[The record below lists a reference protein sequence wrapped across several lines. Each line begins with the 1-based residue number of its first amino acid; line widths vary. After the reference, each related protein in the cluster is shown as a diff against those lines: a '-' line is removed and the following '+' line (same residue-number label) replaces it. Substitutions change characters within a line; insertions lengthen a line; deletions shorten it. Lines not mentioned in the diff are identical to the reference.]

1 MTMEKRLSTNRN
13 LLDEYSEFH
22 DLLTDTLS
30 AFEDLYYEME
40 TAIEDIS
47 DSLEDARHR
56 LGDIDAAFRRIQCRN
71 RLRQRKRVHFYSPPE
86 PGEPFAPPYPP
97 EIDDMEDEFF
107 LPFPET
113 DSTEK

>member
-1 MTMEKRLSTNRN
+1 MTMEKRLPANRDI
-13 LLDEYSEFH
+13 LDEYSEFH

-56 LGDIDAAFRRIQCRN
+56 LDDIDTAFRRIQCRN
-71 RLRQRKRVHFYSPPE
+71 RLKERKRVHFYPPSE
-86 PGEPFAPPYPP
+86 PSEPFAPPYPP
-97 EIDDMEDEFF
+97 EIDAVDDEFF
-107 LPFPET
+107 LPFPEA
-113 DSTEK
+113 DGAE

>member
-1 MTMEKRLSTNRN
+1 MEFINHLRN
-13 LLDEYSEFH
+13 AVSH
-22 DLLTDTLS
+22 S
-30 AFEDLYYEME
+30 GK
-40 TAIEDIS
+40 
-47 DSLEDARHR
+47 
-56 LGDIDAAFRRIQCRN
+56 LG
-71 RLRQRKRVHFYSPPE
+71 LHFYSPPE

>member
-1 MTMEKRLSTNRN
+1 MTMEKRLSANRN
-13 LLDEYSEFH
+13 LFDEYSEFH

-56 LGDIDAAFRRIQCRN
+56 LDDIDTAFRRIQCRN

-86 PGEPFAPPYPP
+86 PMNFSFRFQKQIVPKSRSHVLSGQGGV
-97 EIDDMEDEFF
+97 
-107 LPFPET
+107 
-113 DSTEK
+113 

>member
-1 MTMEKRLSTNRN
+1 MTMEKRLSANRN
-13 LLDEYSEFH
+13 LFDEYSEFH

-30 AFEDLYYEME
+30 AL
-40 TAIEDIS
+40 EDIS
-47 DSLEDARHR
+47 DSLEAARHR
-56 LGDIDAAFRRIQCRN
+56 LDDIDAAFRRIQCRN

-86 PGEPFAPPYPP
+86 PGEPFAPPFPP

-113 DSTEK
+113 DSTG

>member
-1 MTMEKRLSTNRN
+1 MTMEKRLSANRN
-13 LLDEYSEFH
+13 LFDEYSEFH
-22 DLLTDTLS
+22 DLLADTLS

-56 LGDIDAAFRRIQCRN
+56 LDDIDTAFRRIQCRN
-71 RLRQRKRVHFYSPPE
+71 RLRQRKRVHFYSP
-86 PGEPFAPPYPP
+86 PFAPPYPP

-113 DSTEK
+113 DSTG